1 MPPRFLHAGAVAAPL
16 TLRDRALALLIAVLL
31 ALLALAPALGRA
43 QTGLA
48 YVFSDPPPNV
58 ASSLTVHAR
67 GPGDVAPQSFAQ
79 MPQWLARHPQLGK
92 VDMRGGTY
100 WLVRS
105 LAPQSAAGAW
115 VIEPANTFFSDAHV
129 TVLGSDGSVQ
139 GFQTG
144 LSTQTEFVL
153 HRGKSVRFA
162 PDTRY
167 WVVVSIDTPFFSS
180 LPRVDVWPLE
190 QYRAKVLTQ
199 TVLMLA
205 ALGAMLGLLMFN
217 LFIGLWSRQRTA
229 TLYALQL
236 ICSVVG
242 WAFYFNLPYDWLGV
256 SDWHVNYAPWFFLLS
271 ITHCYFCI
279 HFLELRRI
287 GPALAR
293 TGDAVALGAAAAL
306 PVCWLAPAYSHLVA
320 TFVVG
325 SAVSF
330 AVASAIWALSR
341 RYRPARFFLLA
352 YLAVLVPGLVIL
364 PPNLGIIPDFVDN
377 SDLLTLLGT
386 ALEAMLL
393 GFAQADQLALAERS
407 REQFRQQMQDARRLA
422 DTDALTELGNRHA
435 FDKALEEYLSQQRL
449 GASGA
454 LLITIIDLDG
464 LKVINDTR
472 GHAHGDALIRAVAS
486 ELGELQFGRCR
497 AYRLGGDEFALLSI
511 NGDMQA
517 LADALA
523 DCERRLRET
532 DFPEAGLSFGMSMAS
547 NPRSLISARELTELV
562 ALADGRMYEHKRNRR
577 QGPRALQAE
586 AA

>member
-1 MPPRFLHAGAVAAPL
+1 MLLAWALVLFAAAAQPARAEAGLTYMFSKVPPAVTSALSVYAHAASDAAPE
-16 TLRDRALALLIAVLL
+16 
-31 ALLALAPALGRA
+31 
-43 QTGLA
+43 Q
-48 YVFSDPPPNV
+48 FK
-58 ASSLTVHAR
+58 
-67 GPGDVAPQSFAQ
+67 DVEP
-79 MPQWLARHPQLGK
+79 WLARKTALPN
-92 VDMRGGTY
+92 VDMRGGRY
-100 WLVRS
+100 WLS
-105 LAPQSAAGAW
+105 LRIAPQSAPGLW
-115 VIEPANTFFSDAHV
+115 VIEPANSFFNNAHV
-129 TVLGSDGSVQ
+129 TVLGSDGSRQ
-139 GFQTG
+139 SFQTG
-144 LSTQTEFVL
+144 LTTDTEFVL
-153 HRGKSVRFA
+153 HRGKSVKLA
-162 PDTRY
+162 ADTRY
-167 WVVVSIDTPFFSS
+167 WVLVDLTTPFFSS
-180 LPRVDVWPLE
+180 QPRVDVWPIE
-190 QYRAKVLTQ
+190 QYREKVLTQ
-199 TVLMLA
+199 TVLLLM

-242 WAFYFNLPYDWLGV
+242 WSFYFNVPYDWLGV
-256 SDWHVNYAPWFFLLS
+256 TDWRVNYAPWFFLLS

-287 GPALAR
+287 GPSLAR
-293 TGDAVALGAAAAL
+293 VGDWLALLAAALL

-352 YLAVLVPGLVIL
+352 YLAVLIPGLIIL
-364 PPNLGIIPDFVDN
+364 PPNLGIIPDFVEN

-393 GFAQADQLALAERS
+393 GFAQADQLALADRS

-435 FDKALEEYLSQQRL
+435 FDKALEEYLTQQRL

-472 GHAHGDALIRAVAS
+472 GHAHGDALIRAVAA
-486 ELGELQFGRCR
+486 ELAALQIGRCR

-511 NGDMQA
+511 NGDSQA
-517 LADALA
+517 LATALS
-523 DCERRLRET
+523 DCEKRLRET

-562 ALADGRMYEHKRNRR
+562 ALADGRMYEHKRDRR
-577 QGPRALQAE
+577 QGPRALRAE